1 MAILLIMCRVLNLT
15 RIMLKLLVGMRT
27 SFVTKIEII
36 FKDEEN
42 TKDLNYAIL
51 SLSQL
56 TNVRTKYSASKNWII
71 H

>member
-42 TKDLNYAIL
+42 TDK
-51 SLSQL
+51 
-56 TNVRTKYSASKNWII
+56 
-71 H
+71 